1 MAPAPSRERRT
12 VFDSNNRFE
21 GRELEGAMARFDDIL
36 GIHEQALSLRSQRI
50 DLLSQN
56 IANAQTPGFK
66 ARDLDFKSVLASAT
80 GDALQTTH
88 HQHFSVGGDRDR
100 DGLVYRIPLN
110 ASADGNTV
118 ESSVEQAQFG
128 AAAAQYQAT
137 LDFLNNRVSGL
148 RRALR
153 GE

>member
-1 MAPAPSRERRT
+1 M
-12 VFDSNNRFE
+12 
-21 GRELEGAMARFDDIL
+21 
-36 GIHEQALSLRSQRI
+36 
-50 DLLSQN
+50 
-56 IANAQTPGFK
+56 
-66 ARDLDFKSVLASAT
+66 
-80 GDALQTTH
+80 
-88 HQHFSVGGDRDR
+88 
-100 DGLVYRIPLN
+100 VYRIPMN
-110 ASADGNTV
+110 SSADGNTV

>member
-1 MAPAPSRERRT
+1 
-12 VFDSNNRFE
+12 
-21 GRELEGAMARFDDIL
+21 MARFDNLL
-36 GIHEQALSLRSQRI
+36 GIHEQALALRSQRI

-66 ARDLDFKSVLASAT
+66 ARDLDFKAVLSAAT
-80 GDALQTTH
+80 VDRLRTTH
-88 HQHFSVGGDRDR
+88 ERHLALGEGQQRN
-100 DGLVYRIPLN
+100 GLVYRVPLN

-118 ESSVEQAQFG
+118 ESAVEQAQFG

>member
-1 MAPAPSRERRT
+1 
-12 VFDSNNRFE
+12 
-21 GRELEGAMARFDDIL
+21 MARFDNIL
-36 GIHEQALSLRSQRI
+36 GIHEQALTLRSQRI

-66 ARDLDFKSVLASAT
+66 ARDIDFKAVLASAT
-80 GDALQTTH
+80 GDALQATH
-88 HQHFSVGGDRDR
+88 RQHFSVGADQNR

>member
-1 MAPAPSRERRT
+1 M
-12 VFDSNNRFE
+12 
-21 GRELEGAMARFDDIL
+21 
-36 GIHEQALSLRSQRI
+36 
-50 DLLSQN
+50 
-56 IANAQTPGFK
+56 
-66 ARDLDFKSVLASAT
+66 LASAT

-88 HQHFSVGGDRDR
+88 HQHFSVGGDRQGWF
-100 DGLVYRIPLN
+100 GLSNSLN

-148 RRALR
+148 RRAFERMSRRDLSGFDIAGTALNAVR
-153 GE
+153 THEHHCLQFGERWLEASSEAEAFAEVGGV

>member
-1 MAPAPSRERRT
+1 
-12 VFDSNNRFE
+12 
-21 GRELEGAMARFDDIL
+21 MARFDNIL
-36 GIHEQALSLRSQRI
+36 GIHEQALSVRSQRI

-66 ARDLDFKSVLASAT
+66 ARDIDFKAVLASAT
-80 GDALQTTH
+80 GDRLQATH
-88 HQHFSVGGDRDR
+88 RQHFTVGEDQNR

-128 AAAAQYQAT
+128 GAAAQYQAT

>member
-1 MAPAPSRERRT
+1 
-12 VFDSNNRFE
+12 
-21 GRELEGAMARFDDIL
+21 MARFDDIL

-88 HQHFSVGGDRDR
+88 HQHFSGGRVNR
-100 DGLVYRIPLN
+100 NYTTFASGHKFFCICLKIEVNGGNEIPARN
-110 ASADGNTV
+110 
-118 ESSVEQAQFG
+118 
-128 AAAAQYQAT
+128 
-137 LDFLNNRVSGL
+137 
-148 RRALR
+148 
-153 GE
+153 

>member
-1 MAPAPSRERRT
+1 
-12 VFDSNNRFE
+12 
-21 GRELEGAMARFDDIL
+21 MARFDNIL
-36 GIHEQALSLRSQRI
+36 GIHEQALAVRSQRI

-66 ARDLDFKSVLASAT
+66 ARDIDFKAVLSAAT

-88 HQHFSVGGDRDR
+88 QQHFALGEGSNR
-100 DGLVYRIPLN
+100 DGLVYRVPMN
-110 ASADGNTV
+110 AAADGNTV

-137 LDFLNNRVSGL
+137 LDFLNNRVSGI

>member
-1 MAPAPSRERRT
+1 
-12 VFDSNNRFE
+12 
-21 GRELEGAMARFDDIL
+21 MARFDNIL
-36 GIHEQALSLRSQRI
+36 GIHEQALALRSQRI

-66 ARDLDFKSVLASAT
+66 ARDLDFKAVLSAAT

-88 HQHFSVGGDRDR
+88 HQHFAVGEDQNR
-100 DGLVYRIPLN
+100 DGMVYRVPMN
-110 ASADGNTV
+110 SSADGNTV

>member
-1 MAPAPSRERRT
+1 
-12 VFDSNNRFE
+12 
-21 GRELEGAMARFDDIL
+21 MARFDNLL
-36 GIHEQALSLRSQRI
+36 GIHEQALAVRSQRI

-66 ARDLDFKSVLASAT
+66 ARDLDFKAVLSAAT
-80 GDALQTTH
+80 GDRLRTTH
-88 HQHFSVGGDRDR
+88 AQHLAVGEGQQRN
-100 DGLVYRIPLN
+100 GVVYRVPLN

>member
-1 MAPAPSRERRT
+1 
-12 VFDSNNRFE
+12 
-21 GRELEGAMARFDDIL
+21 MARFDNIL

-66 ARDLDFKSVLASAT
+66 ARDLDFKSVLNSAT

-88 HQHFSVGGDRDR
+88 HQHFAVGGDRDQ